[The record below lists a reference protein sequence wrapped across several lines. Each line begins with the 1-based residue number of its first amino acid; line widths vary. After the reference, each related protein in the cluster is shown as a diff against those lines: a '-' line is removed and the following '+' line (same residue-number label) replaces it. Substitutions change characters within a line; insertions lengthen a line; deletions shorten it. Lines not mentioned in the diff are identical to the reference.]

1 MHPDMGDA
9 VHSIV
14 TETRHRVGSTAV
26 LGERSGTGR
35 RVTVGFVSHT
45 PHRAEQQRLDHLDL
59 GAPTLLD

>member
-26 LGERSGTGR
+26 LGERSGLRLGSCRTR
-35 RVTVGFVSHT
+35 HT
-45 PHRAEQQRLDHLDL
+45 
-59 GAPTLLD
+59 APNSNVWTTLT